1 MDKKK
6 IALLAILGSIFVIAG
21 IFFDKTSF
29 MYLGFGTWSS
39 GLIYYA
45 FFPRQREIMSLIL
58 GLIVLHTGVLILLKE
73 TYPNPKLLGFLIFTA
88 GIVIVLNSGISEYL
102 KKRKIK

>member
-6 IALLAILGSIFVIAG
+6 IALLAMLGIIFVMAG
-21 IFFDKTSF
+21 IYFDKVSF
-29 MYLGFGTWSS
+29 TYLGIGTWLS

-45 FFPRQREIMSLIL
+45 FFPRYKEILSLAL
-58 GLIVLHTGVLILLKE
+58 GLLVLHTGVLLLLKE
-73 TYPNPKLLGFLIFTA
+73 TYPDPKLLGVLIFTA
-88 GIVIVLNSGISEYL
+88 GILIVLNSGISEYL

>member
-6 IALLAILGSIFVIAG
+6 IALLVILGSIFVIAG
-21 IFFDKTSF
+21 IYFDKSSF
-29 MYLGFGTWSS
+29 MYLGIGTWLSC
-39 GLIYYA
+39 LIFYA
-45 FFPRQREIMSLIL
+45 FFPRYKEIMSLIL
-58 GLIVLHTGVLILLKE
+58 GLLVLHTGVLLLLKE
-73 TYPNPKLLGFLIFTA
+73 RYPNPELLGFMIFIA